1 MNTPFRDESQ
11 NLVFG
16 KMKYDRVTNNLKLIL
31 DFNMN
36 ICEKI

>member
-16 KMKYDRVTNNLKLIL
+16 KMKYDSDKE
-31 DFNMN
+31 F
-36 ICEKI
+36 KINFGF